1 MKTNA
6 GGVDRIA
13 RIVFLAASAMG
24 WSPEEKS

>member
-13 RIVFLAASAMG
+13 RTVFLAASAMG